1 MDNIFNEEPTNEEPQ
16 NDLLEKME
24 QLHKEIMQ
32 SVMTCDFKDTP
43 KSIKSILSKY
53 FKNTEEI
60 YSKCIE
66 IGTREQEY
74 NYSHK
79 YCKIN
84 FNALFKELEKEK
96 TEAKIFK

>member
-1 MDNIFNEEPTNEEPQ
+1 MNNIFNEEPTNEEIK

-32 SVMTCDFKDTP
+32 VVMTCDFKDMP

-53 FKNTEEI
+53 FQNTEDI
-60 YSKCIE
+60 YTKCIE
-66 IGTREQEY
+66 IGTKEQGN

-84 FNALFKELEKEK
+84 FNALLKELEKEK
-96 TEAKIFK
+96 T